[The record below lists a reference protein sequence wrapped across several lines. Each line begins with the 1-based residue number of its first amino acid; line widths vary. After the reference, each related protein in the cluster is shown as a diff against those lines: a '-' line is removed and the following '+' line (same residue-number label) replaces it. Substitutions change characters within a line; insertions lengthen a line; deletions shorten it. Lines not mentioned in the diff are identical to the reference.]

1 MLAIETQGVYFQLM
15 ALHYLHR
22 HVPFQEKTVFVMNTL
37 ENGTS
42 PSRRGPEATPVAL
55 DGPWACSAELPPN
68 SGSPAKP
75 DKRKPR
81 EAGSPAGVSGE
92 RRVEQGRQARRAA
105 MTYDKKNS
113 LVMAAQSWSGI

>member
-1 MLAIETQGVYFQLM
+1 M

-37 ENGTS
+37 ENVTS
-42 PSRRGPEATPVAL
+42 LRQDGPEAIQELQTDARSVEQIDDQDPGA
-55 DGPWACSAELPPN
+55 GSAT
-68 SGSPAKP
+68 P
-75 DKRKPR
+75 DKGNPR

-92 RRVEQGRQARRAA
+92 RQVQHGRRRAMP

-113 LVMAAQSWSGI
+113 LVMAAQSWSGT